1 MTAPGDGSTRAA
13 PAGTADGRP
22 VLRDVRYRPF
32 DGSYQPRWRAVVALA
47 RSSALRALG
56 VGRGTGAKVWPGV
69 LLAASYAPAVV
80 AVGGVVLLPDVLDL
94 DDPRDLVGYGQQLS
108 ATTVAVLAWTATV
121 VPSLLTRERRDRVL
135 PLWFATA
142 VSPAEYVA
150 AKVLAALGLLLL
162 VVAGPLL
169 VLCVGT
175 VGVADAPWEA
185 ARDVGG
191 DLPRVLAAALAVATF
206 HAAAGL
212 ALGSTT
218 TRRVLAVG
226 AYLALLLV
234 STPVAAVA
242 ADVTRDD
249 TWLAGDLTQLPV
261 TVGRLVLDQP
271 ADGPFAPDGPA
282 VAVWAL
288 VVGLSAVVLA
298 ARHRRDADA

>member
-1 MTAPGDGSTRAA
+1 M
-13 PAGTADGRP
+13 
-22 VLRDVRYRPF
+22 LRDVRYRPF
-32 DGSYQPRWRAVVALA
+32 DGRHQRRWHAVVALA
-47 RSSALRALG
+47 RSSALRAVG
-56 VGRGTGAKVWPGV
+56 VGRSTGAKVWPGV
-69 LLAASYAPAVV
+69 LLAACYAPAVV

-108 ATTVAVLAWTATV
+108 STTVAVLAWTATT

-162 VVAGPLL
+162 VVLGPLL

-175 VGVADAPWEA
+175 VGVADAPLET

-191 DLPRVLAAALAVATF
+191 DLPQVLAAAGAVALF

-212 ALGSTT
+212 AVGSAT

-226 AYLALLLV
+226 AYLALLLI
-234 STPVAAVA
+234 STPISFVAS
-242 ADVTRDD
+242 DVSRDD
-249 TWLAGDLTQLPV
+249 AWLAGDLTQLPV
-261 TVGRLVLDQP
+261 TVGRVVLDQP
-271 ADGPFAPDGPA
+271 ADGPFPPAGPA
-282 VAVWAL
+282 LTVWSL
-288 VVGLSAVVLA
+288 VVVVSAVVA
-298 ARHRRDADA
+298 VTRYRRDADA